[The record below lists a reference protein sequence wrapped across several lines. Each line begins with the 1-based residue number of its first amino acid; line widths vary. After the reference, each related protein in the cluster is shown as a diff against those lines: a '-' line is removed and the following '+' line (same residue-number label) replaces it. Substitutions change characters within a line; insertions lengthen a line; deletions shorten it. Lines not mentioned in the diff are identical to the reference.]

1 MGDNMIRKTRSRAI
15 VHRGRRASLSAALIA
30 AYALLNA
37 GAACAQRTAPG
48 DTTAGRNQPATAE
61 PTASG
66 GEVVAGESLPPVHSR
81 FAEIAR
87 RVTPAVVSISAEFS
101 PEVAAR
107 MEGGQQQIP
116 PGFIPPEFLPPGM
129 QQEQQR
135 PVRATGSGFLVSSDG
150 FIMTNNHM
158 VDGAEK
164 VRVALL
170 DHRIFTAKIIGHDP
184 STDVALIKIDG
195 NNFPSV
201 QLGND
206 STVQVGDPVI
216 AIGNPLGL
224 DFTVTSGIISAKG
237 RADQLTNLFQS
248 RYAVVDFLQ
257 TDAVINP
264 GNSGGPLVDMQARV
278 IGMNTAIAS
287 PTGVYAGYG
296 FAIPISIAR
305 TVMNDLR
312 KYGEVHRGILGVS
325 IQDVGPADAQA
336 AGLEKITGALVGGF
350 TSDTSP
356 AKKAG
361 LQPGDIILAVNGRAV
376 SRVSELQ
383 GMMLAY
389 KPGESVTLDVMRYG
403 KRQRVKVTLAAAP
416 TSNEMLAGSNE
427 SAGGRSP
434 AQLLGISVATVTP
447 TIARQ
452 LELPAGVTG
461 LAVADVDPSGLAAGQ
476 LFPRDVITAT
486 LGGGQSRPVR
496 SAEDLRKAIDAAKGG
511 VLSLLV
517 YTPQTQ
523 GTRVVNIQIG
533 KGG

>member
-1 MGDNMIRKTRSRAI
+1 MICKISN
-15 VHRGRRASLSAALIA
+15 RGSVRRGGRASLTTALVAACA
-30 AYALLNA
+30 MLNA
-37 GAACAQRTAPG
+37 AAACAQRTTRDTASARA
-48 DTTAGRNQPATAE
+48 DTTTFH
-61 PTASG
+61 PTTSG
-66 GEVVAGESLPPVHSR
+66 GEVVSDAPLPPIHSR

-107 MEGGQQQIP
+107 MEGGEQQIP
-116 PGFIPPEFLPPGM
+116 PGFLPPGFLPPGM
-129 QQEQQR
+129 QQDQQR
-135 PVRATGSGFLVSSDG
+135 PVRASGSGFLISGDG
-150 FIMTNNHM
+150 YIMTNNHM

-164 VRVALL
+164 VRVTLL
-170 DHRIFTAKIIGHDP
+170 DHRIFTAKVVGHDP

-195 NNFPSV
+195 NDFPSV

-237 RADQLTNLFQS
+237 RSDQLANLFQAK
-248 RYAVVDFLQ
+248 YAVVDFLQ

-264 GNSGGPLVDMQARV
+264 GNSGGPLVDMQGQV
-278 IGMNTAIAS
+278 IGMNSAIAS

-305 TVMNDLR
+305 TVANDL
-312 KYGEVHRGILGVS
+312 KQYGEVHRGILGVS

-336 AGLEKITGALVGGF
+336 AGLDKITGALVGGF

-356 AKKAG
+356 GRKAG
-361 LQPGDIILAVNGRAV
+361 LQPGDIILAVNGRPV

-389 KPGESVTLDVMRYG
+389 EPGQTVSLDVMRYG
-403 KRQRVKVTLAAAP
+403 KRHTVNVILGALSEESTVVEGSAP
-416 TSNEMLAGSNE
+416 T
-427 SAGGRSP
+427 GGEKSP
-434 AQLLGISVATVTP
+434 AQLLGISVASVTP
-447 TIARQ
+447 AIAQQ
-452 LELPAGVTG
+452 LDLPSGTTG
-461 LAVADVDPSGLAAGQ
+461 LAVANVSPDGLAAGQ
-476 LFPRDVITAT
+476 LIPRDVIMAS
-486 LGGGQSRPVR
+486 LGGGQRQPIRTV
-496 SAEDLRKAIDAAKGG
+496 EDLRKAISAANGG

-517 YTPQTQ
+517 YTPQLE
-523 GTRVVNIQIG
+523 GTRVVNIELG

>member
-1 MGDNMIRKTRSRAI
+1 MSCKISSRRRTRHGGRAP
-15 VHRGRRASLSAALIA
+15 LTTALIA

-37 GAACAQRTAPG
+37 GAACAQRTAA
-48 DTTAGRNQPATAE
+48 DTTSSG
-61 PTASG
+61 ASSAAVHSDTST
-66 GEVVAGESLPPVHSR
+66 GEVESYTPLPAIHSR

-87 RVTPAVVSISAEFS
+87 RVTPAVVSISSEFS

-107 MEGGQQQIP
+107 MEGGEEQIP
-116 PGFIPPEFLPPGM
+116 PGFIPPGFLPPGM
-129 QQEQQR
+129 QQQDER
-135 PVRATGSGFLVSSDG
+135 PVRATGSGFLISNDG
-150 FIMTNNHM
+150 YIMTNNHM
-158 VDGAEK
+158 VDGASK
-164 VRVALL
+164 VRVTLL

-184 STDVALIKIDG
+184 STDVAVIKIDG
-195 NNFPSV
+195 KGFPIV

-237 RADQLTNLFQS
+237 RADQLTNLFNA

-264 GNSGGPLVDMQARV
+264 GNSGGPLVDMQGNV

-305 TVMNDLR
+305 NVANDLER
-312 KYGEVHRGILGVS
+312 YGQVHRGILGVS
-325 IQDVGPADAQA
+325 IQNVGPADAQA

-350 TSDTSP
+350 TNDTSP

-361 LQPGDIILAVNGRAV
+361 LEPGDIILAVNGKAI

-383 GMMLAY
+383 GMMLGY
-389 KPGESVTLDVMRYG
+389 KPGDQVKLDIMRYG
-403 KRQRVKVTLAAAP
+403 KRHTFDVTLGALPEESTLAETGSTGGGAKSP
-416 TSNEMLAGSNE
+416 T
-427 SAGGRSP
+427 
-434 AQLLGISVATVTP
+434 QLLGISVTNVTP
-447 TIARQ
+447 AIAQQ
-452 LELPAGVTG
+452 LELPSGVTG
-461 LAVADVDPSGLAAGQ
+461 LAVADVDPNGLAAGQ
-476 LFPRDVITAT
+476 LAPRDVIEAT
-486 LGGGQSRPVR
+486 LGGGNRQPVR
-496 SAEDLRKAIDAAKGG
+496 SVEDLRKAMAAAKGG

-517 YTPQTQ
+517 YTPQLQ
-523 GTRVVNIQIG
+523 GTRVVNIEIG
-533 KGG
+533 SGG

>member
-1 MGDNMIRKTRSRAI
+1 MICKIRSRGP
-15 VHRGRRASLSAALIA
+15 VLRGGRASLTTALITA
-30 AYALLNA
+30 CLLNA
-37 GAACAQRTAPG
+37 GAACAQRTTR
-48 DTTAGRNQPATAE
+48 DTASARADTVTFQPT
-61 PTASG
+61 TSG
-66 GEVVAGESLPPVHSR
+66 GEVVSDSSLPPIHSR

-107 MEGGQQQIP
+107 MEGGEQQIP
-116 PGFIPPEFLPPGM
+116 PGFLPPGFLPPGM
-129 QQEQQR
+129 QQDQQR
-135 PVRATGSGFLVSSDG
+135 PVRASGSGFLISGDG
-150 FIMTNNHM
+150 YIMTNNHM

-164 VRVALL
+164 VRVTLL
-170 DHRIFTAKIIGHDP
+170 DHRIFTAKIVGHDP

-237 RADQLTNLFQS
+237 RADQLANLFQAK
-248 RYAVVDFLQ
+248 YAVVDFLQ

-264 GNSGGPLVDMQARV
+264 GNSGGPLVDMQGRV
-278 IGMNTAIAS
+278 IGMNSAIAS

-305 TVMNDLR
+305 TVATDL
-312 KYGEVHRGILGVS
+312 KQYGEVHRGILGVS

-336 AGLEKITGALVGGF
+336 AGLDKITGALVGGF

-356 AKKAG
+356 GKKAG
-361 LQPGDIILAVNGRAV
+361 LQLGDIILAVNGRPV

-389 KPGESVTLDVMRYG
+389 EPGQTVSLDVMRYG
-403 KRQRVKVTLAAAP
+403 KRHTVKVTLGALSEETTVAEGSAP
-416 TSNEMLAGSNE
+416 T
-427 SAGGRSP
+427 GGEKSP
-434 AQLLGISVATVTP
+434 TQLLGISVASVTP
-447 TIARQ
+447 AIAQQ
-452 LELPAGVTG
+452 LDLPSGTTG
-461 LAVADVDPSGLAAGQ
+461 LAVANVSPDGLAAGQ
-476 LFPRDVITAT
+476 LIPRDVILAS
-486 LGGGQSRPVR
+486 LGGGQRQPIRTVG
-496 SAEDLRKAIDAAKGG
+496 DLHKAISAANGG

-517 YTPQTQ
+517 YTPQLQ
-523 GTRVVNIQIG
+523 GTRVVNIELG

>member
-1 MGDNMIRKTRSRAI
+1 MSWKISSRAFA
-15 VHRGRRASLSAALIA
+15 RRSGRASLTTALVV

-37 GAACAQRTAPG
+37 GAACAQRTAK
-48 DTTAGRNQPATAE
+48 DTTASNAQSGAVHSDTSTGAVESYTPLPAI
-61 PTASG
+61 
-66 GEVVAGESLPPVHSR
+66 HSR

-87 RVTPAVVSISAEFS
+87 RVTPAVVSISSEFS

-107 MEGGQQQIP
+107 MEGDQQQIP
-116 PGFIPPEFLPPGM
+116 PGFLPPGFLPPGM
-129 QQEQQR
+129 QQQPQQES

-150 FIMTNNHM
+150 YIMTNNHM
-158 VDGAEK
+158 VDGASK
-164 VRVALL
+164 VRVTLL
-170 DHRIFTAKIIGHDP
+170 DHRIFTAKIVGHDP

-195 NNFPSV
+195 SNFPTV

-224 DFTVTSGIISAKG
+224 DFTVTSGISRAKG
-237 RADQLTNLFQS
+237 RADELADFFNAK
-248 RYAVVDFLQ
+248 YAVVDFLQ

-264 GNSGGPLVDMQARV
+264 GNSGGPLVDMQGKV

-305 TVMNDLR
+305 NVTNDLR
-312 KYGEVHRGILGVS
+312 QYGEVHRGILGVS
-325 IQDVGPADAQA
+325 IQNVGPADAQA
-336 AGLEKITGALVGGF
+336 AGLDKIDGALVGGF

-361 LQPGDIILAVNGRAV
+361 LEPGDIILGVNGRPV

-389 KPGESVTLDVMRYG
+389 KPGETVTLDVMRYG
-403 KRQRVKVTLAAAP
+403 KRHTFKVTLGALPSESTMAQAGNTTGGAQSP
-416 TSNEMLAGSNE
+416 T
-427 SAGGRSP
+427 
-434 AQLLGISVATVTP
+434 QVLGISVANVTP
-447 TIARQ
+447 AIAQQ
-452 LELPAGVTG
+452 LDLPAGVTG
-461 LAVADVDPSGLAAGQ
+461 LAVADVDPNGLAAGQ
-476 LFPRDVITAT
+476 LAPRDVIEAT
-486 LGGGQSRPVR
+486 LGGGNRQPVR
-496 SAEDLRKAIDAAKGG
+496 SVEDLRKAIASAKGG

-517 YTPQTQ
+517 YTPQLQ
-523 GTRVVNIQIG
+523 GTRVVNIEIG

>member
-1 MGDNMIRKTRSRAI
+1 MGDNMYCKTGSRRLVRRS
-15 VHRGRRASLSAALIA
+15 GRASLTTALIA

-37 GAACAQRTAPG
+37 GAACAQRNMA
-48 DTTAGRNQPATAE
+48 DTTDSSARPAVVHSDTS
-61 PTASG
+61 T
-66 GEVVAGESLPPVHSR
+66 GEVEAYTPLPAIHSR

-87 RVTPAVVSISAEFS
+87 RVTPAVVSISSEFS

-107 MEGGQQQIP
+107 MEGGEQQIP
-116 PGFIPPEFLPPGM
+116 PGLLPPGLLPPGV
-129 QQEQQR
+129 QQEQDR

-150 FIMTNNHM
+150 YIMTNNHM
-158 VDGAEK
+158 VDGASK
-164 VRVALL
+164 VRVTLL

-195 NNFPSV
+195 KNFPTV
-201 QLGND
+201 HLGND

-237 RADQLTNLFQS
+237 RADQLANLFNS

-264 GNSGGPLVDMQARV
+264 GNSGGPLVDMQGNV

-305 TVMNDLR
+305 NVTSDLR
-312 KYGEVHRGILGVS
+312 KFGEVHRGILGVS
-325 IQDVGPADAQA
+325 IQNVGPADAQA
-336 AGLEKITGALVGGF
+336 AGLDKITGALVGGF
-350 TSDTSP
+350 TGETSP

-361 LQPGDIILAVNGRAV
+361 LEPGDIILAVNGRAV

-383 GMMLAY
+383 GMMLGY
-389 KPGESVTLDVMRYG
+389 KPGDVVTLDVMRYG
-403 KRQRVKVTLAAAP
+403 QRHTFKVTLGSLPSESTTVATGKTGGGEKSP
-416 TSNEMLAGSNE
+416 T
-427 SAGGRSP
+427 
-434 AQLLGISVATVTP
+434 QLLGISVANVTP
-447 TIARQ
+447 AVAQQ
-452 LELPAGVTG
+452 LDLPSGITG
-461 LAVADVDPSGLAAGQ
+461 LAVANVDPDGLAAGQ
-476 LFPRDVITAT
+476 LAPRDVIVAT
-486 LGGGQSRPVR
+486 LGGGNRQPVR
-496 SAEDLRKAIDAAKGG
+496 SVEDLRKAITQARGG

-517 YTPQTQ
+517 YTPQLQ
-523 GTRVVNIQIG
+523 GTRVVNIEIG
-533 KGG
+533 NGG